1 MAQACKSSSF
11 RTITWTATHHTTT
24 VALLFSLP
32 SEKGELER
40 QLSALQQQKLECAQ
54 AEQEALRSSSLDIQ
68 RQRDLLRQQRE
79 DLERQLA
86 RERSESERGYGI
98 AKPQTPWLP
107 SWPLFI
113 SLSYCLQSVSQAH
126 VVLKVVLNQTRI
138 VLFTKCIKHEDAQ
151 CISLL
156 VRSKVITLI
165 MCYCVLYMDKN
176 GFGCDL

>member
-1 MAQACKSSSF
+1 MLCCKGSWFWFKHTNSHLCANCSPTLGVTVAQACKSSSF

-24 VALLFSLP
+24 VAFLFSLP

-40 QLSALQQQKLECAQ
+40 QLSALQQQLECAQ
-54 AEQEALRSSSLDIQ
+54 VEQEALRSSSLDVQ

-86 RERSESERGYGI
+86 RARSESERGYGI

-113 SLSYCLQSVSQAH
+113 SLSYCLQSISLAH
-126 VVLKVVLNQTRI
+126 VVLKVALNQTRI
-138 VLFTKCIKHEDAQ
+138 VLFTKCIKHEDA
-151 CISLL
+151 
-156 VRSKVITLI
+156 
-165 MCYCVLYMDKN
+165 
-176 GFGCDL
+176 